1 MMRFDDTSGMVPYPV
16 IFPNG
21 DYELFT
27 FNLPRKVGK
36 IKSGIY
42 GFIEAYCV
50 EKNCDCRR
58 NTIFALNDKG
68 KMLAVIDFGFDPD
81 EPMAGPYL
89 NDLHEQSAAA
99 DELLEMFVDLVNR
112 NPAWLKAMYERYRK
126 VRERIDGRPYKGKPF
141 PRPETVVRAATPP
154 PEIEDEAMAG
164 FFDLLKSSVRGR
176 PAGPRKKT
184 EKGRQLGLF
193 EPQPAVPA
201 GMSEFVDR
209 YQQVQKDENFTV
221 HRDVQTELR
230 RYLLDHEQAGDEL
243 AILLPRLVPQGPTD
257 EERFDA
263 ALRLLF
269 DALEILR
276 VELERR
282 RPDAERRMAQWQEA
296 LARQVFVAGVDDQLC
311 SAVTHVLL
319 QARVEILPLL
329 HAASTERMFVG
340 GKETAARF
348 DVSPEEA
355 MKGLFQSFTEMNLD
369 SPFELFD
376 AFLQVMAV
384 GDAEVQVALCGA
396 MFGAENPMIREAAAL
411 MLFHPRIEVREGVA
425 LLLASIAGHR
435 FTPEALRRLII
446 ARNWFPETLRGHID
460 QAITNARKARVECA
474 AIPKHATLTVH
485 ASAVD
490 GAGAQSFQVI
500 VPSGKGFV
508 SCSMLLKVGV
518 GVADAFLIPL
528 ENKRERKKFL
538 AMLGREAG
546 GIESSAAYLDARL
559 CQALADGSRQG
570 NVPSHWLVAI
580 AERLGRDQWK
590 AVAFDPCRELAVL
603 RSELKEKDLADQVR
617 HKALEASFDWPATEI
632 FAHSWFEDDNDID
645 REIAKIWGKKK
656 NRQDPELLIDP
667 LLDGVFKKRRGQWL
681 VRLVLTTLWLKSVS
695 KPPVPWPRMFYVAE
709 ALADEK
715 VSLREIPLMVSVAS
729 ATLGA
734 HMARMADSG

>member
-1 MMRFDDTSGMVPYPV
+1 MARFDDTPGMVPYPV

-36 IKSGIY
+36 IKSGTY
-42 GFIEAYCV
+42 GFIETYCV

-58 NTIFALNDKG
+58 NTIFVLNDKG

-89 NDLHEQSAAA
+89 NDLHEQSAEA
-99 DELLEMFVDLVNR
+99 DELLEMFVDLING
-112 NPAWLKAMYERYRK
+112 NPAWVKAMYERYRK
-126 VRERIDGRPYKGKPF
+126 VRKRIDGRTYKGKPF
-141 PRPETVVRAATPP
+141 PKPETVVRAATSP
-154 PEIEDEAMAG
+154 PEIEDEAMAE
-164 FFDLLKSSVRGR
+164 FYDLLKSMVRGR
-176 PAGPRKKT
+176 PSGPRRKSG
-184 EKGRQLGLF
+184 KGRQVGSF
-193 EPQPAVPA
+193 ETQTAAPA
-201 GMSEFVDR
+201 GISEFVDH
-209 YQQVQKDENFTV
+209 YQQVQKDENFIV
-221 HRDVQTELR
+221 HHDVQNKLR
-230 RYLLDHEQAGDEL
+230 RYLLDHDQAGDEL
-243 AILLPRLVPQGPTD
+243 ATLLPRLVSQGTKN
-257 EERFDA
+257 EQRLDA

-276 VELERR
+276 AELERR
-282 RPDAERRMAQWQEA
+282 RPGAERRMAHWQEA

-311 SAVTHVLL
+311 SAVTHLLL
-319 QARVEILPLL
+319 QARVEILPVL
-329 HAASTERMFVG
+329 HAASTERMFAE

-384 GDAEVQVALCGA
+384 GNAEVQVALCGA

-411 MLFHPRIEVREGVA
+411 MLFHPQTEVREGVA
-425 LLLASIAGHR
+425 RLLASIDGHR
-435 FTPEALRRLII
+435 FTSEALRRLII

-460 QAITNARKARVECA
+460 QAIAGARKARVECA
-474 AIPKHATLTVH
+474 AIPRHATLTVH

-508 SCSMLLKVGV
+508 SCSMLLKLGL

-528 ENKRERKKFL
+528 ESKRELKKFL
-538 AMLGREAG
+538 TMLGRDAG

-559 CQALADGSRQG
+559 CQALAEGARQG

-590 AVAFDPCRELAVL
+590 AAAFDPYRELGAL
-603 RSELKEKDLADQVR
+603 RTELKEKDLSGQVR
-617 HKALEASFDWPATEI
+617 QKALEDSFDWPSTEI

-645 REIAKIWGKKK
+645 REIAKQLGKKK
-656 NRQDPELLIDP
+656 NRQDPELLIDA

-681 VRLVLTTLWLKSVS
+681 ERLVLTTLWLKSAS
-695 KPPVPWPRMFYVAE
+695 KPPVPWPRMFHVAE

-715 VSLREIPLMVSVAS
+715 MPLREIPLMEAVAS

-734 HMARMADSG
+734 YMARMADSG